1 MSEINNEKS
10 VIFYVRDSPKSCP
23 GFHPVSFCYWP
34 TCGVYMLAEPSS
46 GLCDCAMHLSTS
58 EILYGDKRR
67 QLCEIQFTWS
77 DVAQQERNAYFFKL
91 TEIKELSRSFRREN
105 LLRPWAPVSRWTAG
119 LPCGCR
125 LSGVMLLKFGWQWVH
140 GFNRVTM
147 YFVRRLTL
155 ETARCNIVII
165 ASLWNSTDISAV
177 LPQMGLSNF
186 RAIGNI

>member
-1 MSEINNEKS
+1 M
-10 VIFYVRDSPKSCP
+10 
-23 GFHPVSFCYWP
+23 
-34 TCGVYMLAEPSS
+34 
-46 GLCDCAMHLSTS
+46 
-58 EILYGDKRR
+58 
-67 QLCEIQFTWS
+67 
-77 DVAQQERNAYFFKL
+77 AQQERNAYFFKL
-91 TEIKELSRSFRREN
+91 TEIKELSRSFWREN
-105 LLRPWAPVSRWTAG
+105 LLPPWALVSRWTAG

-155 ETARCNIVII
+155 ETTRCNIIII

-186 RAIGNI
+186 RAIGNIQTPILRFRYFTKSCGKSSYYLENKSLEHCC